1 MHSISDMY
9 GSGKRQ
15 LIYLHLTS
23 FSAFSG
29 EVEGRLLTLLCKL
42 EAVFFLCGSLIKDY
56 NGIHL
61 LWETYFK

>member
-1 MHSISDMY
+1 MHSISEIH
-9 GSGKRQ
+9 GSGRRE

-29 EVEGRLLTLLCKL
+29 EVEGRLLTLLWKL
-42 EAVFFLCGSLIKDY
+42 EAIFFVCGSLIKDY

-61 LWETYFK
+61 LWEAYFK